1 METSPK
7 HRVNLSWNKTS
18 MWETYLTIHQCT
30 GNDTLY
36 SLDCIYW
43 NIAKCRFLRGKAQ
56 HVRSAVYRSYS
67 RVANH
72 VRVTLGE
79 KQGRQIP
86 FFFLRSIFK
95 QQEILNS
102 KHQERHWMPLNLLN
116 RDFRRVLFP
125 VRFHYCGFYSDTAAC
140 VSSAQF
146 SPLCLYNN
154 QYYRVLS
161 VVLY

>member
-30 GNDTLY
+30 GNDALY

-43 NIAKCRFLRGKAQ
+43 NIAKCRFLRGKEQ
-56 HVRSAVYRSYS
+56 HVRSAVYRSYC

-79 KQGRQIP
+79 KQGRQIL
-86 FFFLRSIFK
+86 FFFLEVF
-95 QQEILNS
+95 LNS
-102 KHQERHWMPLNLLN
+102 RKFWSQSIRSNTGCPWIYWTEISGE
-116 RDFRRVLFP
+116 FCFLFAFTI
-125 VRFHYCGFYSDTAAC
+125 VGSTDTAAC